1 MSKTK
6 LLLDVVSDLHSL
18 AESVEKI
25 VEAIEQPENTAEEPK
40 SEKKPKKNKPEITLE
55 QVRAALAQ
63 KSNSGFTAE
72 VRELLVKHGADR
84 LSNIDPSEYAA
95 LLADAEALRVPD
107 KTQGL
112 VGRGGAA
119 E

>member
-18 AESVEKI
+18 ADSVEAIAK
-25 VEAIEQPENTAEEPK
+25 VIEQPETAAEEPK
-40 SEKKPKKNKPEITLE
+40 NEKKPKKSKPEITLE

-95 LLADAEALRVPD
+95 LLADAEAL
-107 KTQGL
+107 GN
-112 VGRGGAA
+112 G
-119 E
+119 

>member
-25 VEAIEQPENTAEEPK
+25 AEAIEQPETAAEEPK
-40 SEKKPKKNKPEITLE
+40 GEKKPKKSKSEITLE

-95 LLADAEALRVPD
+95 LLADAEAL
-107 KTQGL
+107 GN
-112 VGRGGAA
+112 

>member
-18 AESVEKI
+18 AESVEAIAK
-25 VEAIEQPENTAEEPK
+25 VIEQPEPAAEEPK
-40 SEKKPKKNKPEITLE
+40 SEKKPKKSKSEITLE

-72 VRELLVKHGADR
+72 VRELLAKHGADR

-95 LLADAEALRVPD
+95 LLADAEAL
-107 KTQGL
+107 GN
-112 VGRGGAA
+112 A
-119 E
+119 